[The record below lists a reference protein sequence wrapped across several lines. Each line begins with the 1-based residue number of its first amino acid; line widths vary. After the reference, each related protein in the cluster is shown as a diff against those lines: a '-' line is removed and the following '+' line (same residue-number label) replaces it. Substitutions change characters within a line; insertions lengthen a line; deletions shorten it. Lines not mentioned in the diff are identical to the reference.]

1 MAAITAIVSAN
12 VILLGYVL
20 LSIFEDARTQKL
32 RKEASKGPPEEDRKE
47 R

>member
-12 VILLGYVL
+12 VILLAYIL
-20 LSIFEDARTQKL
+20 FSIIEDAKTQTST
-32 RKEASKGPPEEDRKE
+32 KETPSVAPEEDRKE